1 MEEFSQ
7 EPLTE
12 FEEWNMNL
20 NEDTEILVTVWCLTY
35 NHEQYIRDAF
45 EGFLMQQTNFI
56 FEVIVFDDAST
67 DGTSEIVREYAKK
80 YPDVIKA
87 FIAKTNTFGQ
97 AKRSEFI
104 RDWQRRFFK
113 GKYMAFCEGDDYW
126 IDPYKLQIQ
135 IDYME
140 NHSDCVL
147 CLHNALLLD
156 CKEYLMKVVNPYTGG
171 NEKDLSAEEIIMQ
184 YNSHPPTASSV
195 YRTEVAVEQADFFL
209 NTPVGDYPTQLHA
222 YTQGIVHYSSRIM
235 SVYRWLGDESY
246 NSRLSS
252 NKEMRFYFNYGLLLF
267 LVQYDQYTNYKYHL
281 WIRNKIQAY
290 ACGVI
295 ECTDLEMEIEKHYK
309 KCKELGYYFPP
320 DSEKYLVK
328 LESLRKQICDM
339 SYCSD
344 SVKKFAKNYKRLVI
358 MGKGGYGLKIAKQFE
373 NNNIKYDGF
382 VVSNKV
388 EGEDLFRGKPVWALS
403 EIPFD
408 IEDTGVIIAI
418 NPIHWDDILHSLQ
431 AAKIRQYLC
440 PFFLEIVEERQN
452 FE

>member
-1 MEEFSQ
+1 MEELLQ
-7 EPLTE
+7 KPLTE
-12 FEEWNMNL
+12 FEEWNTNL
-20 NEDTEILVTVWCLTY
+20 NEDTEILVTIWCLTY
-35 NHEQYIRDAF
+35 NHEKYIRDAL
-45 EGFLMQQTNFI
+45 EGFLMQRTNFI

-87 FIAKTNTFGQ
+87 FIAKTNTFGK
-97 AKRSEFI
+97 AEWSEFI
-104 RDWQRRFFK
+104 RDWQRKFFR
-113 GKYMAFCEGDDYW
+113 GKYIAVCEGDDYW
-126 IDPYKLQIQ
+126 VDRHKLQIQ
-135 IDYME
+135 VDYME
-140 NHSDCVL
+140 NHQECSL
-147 CLHNALLLD
+147 YMHNGLRLN
-156 CKEYLMKVVNPYTGG
+156 CKEGTLQEIAPFDGPM
-171 NEKDLSAEEIIMQ
+171 EKDISAEEIIMQ
-184 YNSHPPTASSV
+184 YKGNPPTGSML
-195 YRTEVAVEQADFFL
+195 YRREFIKMLDFFGEA
-209 NTPVGDYPTQLHA
+209 PVGDYPLQLFCF
-222 YTQGIVHYSSRIM
+222 TKGKVHYSSRNM
-235 SVYRWLGDESY
+235 SVYRWLSDGSY
-246 NSRLSS
+246 NSRLGS

-328 LESLRKQICDM
+328 LENLRKQICDM
-339 SYCSD
+339 AYCSD
-344 SVKKFAKNYKRLVI
+344 SVKKFAKNHKRLVI